1 MKTLSMNFH
10 QKKKKNCTG
19 EIDRKNK
26 INKVKS

>member
-1 MKTLSMNFH
+1 MKTLSMKIH
-10 QKKKKNCTG
+10 QKKKNFTG

>member
-10 QKKKKNCTG
+10 QKKKFTG
-19 EIDRKNK
+19 EIDRKHK